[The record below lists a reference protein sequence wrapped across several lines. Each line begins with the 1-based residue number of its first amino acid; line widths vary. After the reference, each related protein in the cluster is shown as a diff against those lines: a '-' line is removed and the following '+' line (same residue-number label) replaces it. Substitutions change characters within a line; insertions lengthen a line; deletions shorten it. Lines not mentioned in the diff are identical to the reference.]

1 MGWVSRFLV
10 FLFSVKLCSWFLAVC
25 ETYASTPFIAISS
38 SVITVIIIVIIAIYP
53 LCCLSYYVLRVVSL

>member
-10 FLFSVKLCSWFLAVC
+10 FLFSVELCSWFLAVC
-25 ETYASTPFIAISS
+25 ETYATPFIAISS
-38 SVITVIIIVIIAIYP
+38 SVIIIVIIAIYP